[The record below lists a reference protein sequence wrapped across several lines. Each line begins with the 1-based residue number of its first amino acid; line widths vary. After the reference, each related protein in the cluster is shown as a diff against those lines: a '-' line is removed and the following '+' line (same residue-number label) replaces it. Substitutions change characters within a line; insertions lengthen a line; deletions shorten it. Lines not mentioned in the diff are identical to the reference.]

1 MNSDLIIVLFLL
13 GAAVLMFALNRPRVD
28 AVALIMMVALPF
40 TGVITV
46 EESLAGFANPNVVLI
61 GAMFVIGEALARTGV
76 ARAIGDWLATRGGAS
91 AWRLLVLLML
101 AVGLLGAVMSSTG
114 VVAIFI
120 PVVLRIATRS
130 GIAPGQLMMPMAYA
144 ALISGMM
151 TLVATSPNLVINYE
165 VVRSGAEGFNF
176 FDFTP
181 FGLPILLV
189 GTLYMLFARRW
200 LPVQD
205 TQDAPRSARPKLK
218 HLVERYRLAE
228 REYRVRVR
236 PDSPLLGKPLGEM
249 ARPARAG
256 VKVLLVERGRGRARR
271 MLPRTPNTYLQPGDV
286 LLIDLYRPCLLYTS
300 DAADEVVPV

>member
-1 MNSDLIIVLFLL
+1 MNADLIIVLLLL
-13 GAAVLMFALNRPRVD
+13 GAAVVMFALNRPRVD

-40 TGVITV
+40 TGVISV

-76 ARAIGDWLATRGGAS
+76 ARSIGDWLATRGGES
-91 AWRLLVLLML
+91 PWRLLVLLML
-101 AVGLLGAVMSSTG
+101 AVGLLGSVMSSTG

-120 PVVLRIATRS
+120 PVVLRIASRS
-130 GIAPGQLMMPMAYA
+130 RIAPGQLMMPMAYA

-189 GTLYMLFARRW
+189 GTLYMLLARGGGAICGVRAHGGG
-200 LPVQD
+200 
-205 TQDAPRSARPKLK
+205 TAPTAQGRGAQ
-218 HLVERYRLAE
+218 
-228 REYRVRVR
+228 
-236 PDSPLLGKPLGEM
+236 
-249 ARPARAG
+249 ARAREG
-256 VKVLLVERGRGRARR
+256 AEGLS
-271 MLPRTPNTYLQPGDV
+271 
-286 LLIDLYRPCLLYTS
+286 LIHI
-300 DAADEVVPV
+300 